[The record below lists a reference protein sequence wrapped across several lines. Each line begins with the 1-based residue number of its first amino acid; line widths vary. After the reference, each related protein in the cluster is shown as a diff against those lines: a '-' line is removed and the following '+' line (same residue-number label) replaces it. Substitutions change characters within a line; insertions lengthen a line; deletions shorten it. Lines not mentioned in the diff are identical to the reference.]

1 MEAKA
6 LVKAPADRLA
16 QVNVEKVGER
26 RFKLESL
33 VLGDTLADR
42 LREKVDTLAQTLT
55 DFDGEAPVSTL
66 AEV

>member
-6 LVKAPADRLA
+6 LVKAPADMLA
-16 QVNVEKVGER
+16 QVNVEQVGER

>member
-6 LVKAPADRLA
+6 LVKAPADMLA

-26 RFKLESL
+26 RFKLDSL

>member
-1 MEAKA
+1 M
-6 LVKAPADRLA
+6 KAPADMLA

-26 RFKLESL
+26 RFKLDSL

>member
-1 MEAKA
+1 MKA
-6 LVKAPADRLA
+6 LADMLA

>member
-6 LVKAPADRLA
+6 LVKAPADMLA

>member
-1 MEAKA
+1 M
-6 LVKAPADRLA
+6 KAPADMLA
-16 QVNVEKVGER
+16 QVNVEQVGER

>member
-6 LVKAPADRLA
+6 LVKALADMLA

>member
-6 LVKAPADRLA
+6 LVKAPADMLA

-66 AEV
+66 AAV